1 MIVPSIFLFYQ
12 EEFEMKT
19 KLGLSVG
26 VTAMGIYLLGLFGGY
41 VALLL
46 VVGYVLLAEKDAW
59 LRKAAAKALVLAMM
73 FTLASYAISFLP
85 DVLGV
90 LNSLL
95 NTFEV
100 SFRYYWLTSLA
111 NALHGALNIC
121 ETLLFVY
128 MALKAQNRVDVPV
141 PFVDSLLKHMDTT
154 TAE

>member
-1 MIVPSIFLFYQ
+1 
-12 EEFEMKT
+12 MKT

-59 LRKAAAKALVLAMM
+59 LRKAAVKALVLAML
-73 FTLASYAISFLP
+73 FTLASYAIHLLP

-90 LNSLL
+90 LNSFL

-100 SFRYYWLTSLA
+100 SFRYYWLTSLV
-111 NALHGALNIC
+111 NALQGALNVF

-141 PFVDSLLKHMDTT
+141 SFVDNLLKHMDTT

>member
-1 MIVPSIFLFYQ
+1 
-12 EEFEMKT
+12 MKT

-26 VTAMGIYLLGLFGGY
+26 VTAMGVYLLGLFGGY

-59 LRKAAAKALVLAMM
+59 LRKAAAKALVLAML
-73 FTLASYAISFLP
+73 FTLASYAIHFLP

-90 LNSLL
+90 LNSFL

-100 SFRYYWLTSLA
+100 SFRYYWLTSLVS
-111 NALHGALNIC
+111 ALQGALNIF
-121 ETLLFVY
+121 EMLLFVY

-141 PFVDSLLKHMDTT
+141 PFVDNLLKHMDTT
-154 TAE
+154 PAE

>member
-1 MIVPSIFLFYQ
+1 
-12 EEFEMKT
+12 
-19 KLGLSVG
+19 
-26 VTAMGIYLLGLFGGY
+26 
-41 VALLL
+41 
-46 VVGYVLLAEKDAW
+46 
-59 LRKAAAKALVLAMM
+59 M

>member
-1 MIVPSIFLFYQ
+1 LCKNTSGKQ
-12 EEFEMKT
+12 W
-19 KLGLSVG
+19 
-26 VTAMGIYLLGLFGGY
+26 VTAMLGSLYKRNGHIS
-41 VALLL
+41 
-46 VVGYVLLAEKDAW
+46 
-59 LRKAAAKALVLAMM
+59 KALQLFRQSKEEA
-73 FTLASYAISFLP
+73 LKRN
-85 DVLGV
+85 DDLGV

>member
-1 MIVPSIFLFYQ
+1 
-12 EEFEMKT
+12 MKT

-59 LRKAAAKALVLAMM
+59 LRKAAVKALVLAML
-73 FTLASYAISFLP
+73 FTLASYAIHLLP

-90 LNSLL
+90 LNSFL

-100 SFRYYWLTSLA
+100 SFRYYWLTSLV
-111 NALHGALNIC
+111 NALQGALNIF

-141 PFVDSLLKHMDTT
+141 SFVDNLLKHMDTT